1 MHGRGKEGR
10 SLSGTE
16 GFGLTGLS
24 GSVAYNLD
32 TSQAR
37 LQSDVSRLSSGLRIT
52 TAADDPSGL
61 AIAEGLQAKIL
72 GYEQAS
78 SNVQDA
84 NNALTVADGALQ
96 AVTDILQRLRSLA
109 VEANDGLISTN
120 DRSDLQTE
128 VGQLTREIDAISQNT
143 TFNGVSLLNGTV
155 TYATSGVAV
164 ADSTFSSPNVGAGS
178 NAFSYQYQPVGASWT
193 FSTTS
198 TSGGAGITA
207 FGSGNQLTKLNTQ
220 SPPSGASQVGFVQ
233 GDGSL
238 SQSITGF
245 STQKSYALTFSVA
258 QRAEEYPNDNN
269 AAESFNVLVGGS
281 SIGTY
286 TPIATNPYDPNWTS
300 ITTNIFG
307 PSTATE
313 NISFQGN
320 DPTGVNMLFIDDV
333 NISAVN
339 AGKILSIQCGAVEGD
354 ALNCQL
360 PNASAA
366 YLGIST
372 ISLLS
377 SVSATAAET
386 QIDSAIALIDTAR
399 AGIGAQMVRLQ
410 EQGSNDSTSFV
421 NLTASE
427 SAIRDCNISAA
438 TIDYASAQ
446 ILSAVGMSLLSNVK
460 ILASSVEK
468 LFQ

>member
-1 MHGRGKEGR
+1 M
-10 SLSGTE
+10 SDTQ

-61 AIAEGLQAKIL
+61 AIAEGLQAKVL

-84 NNALTVADGALQ
+84 YNALTVADGALQ
-96 AVTDILQRLRSLA
+96 MVTDILQRLRSLA

-128 VGQLTREIDAISQNT
+128 VSQLTREIDAISQNT

-155 TYATSGVAV
+155 SYALSGVAV
-164 ADSTFSSPNVGAGS
+164 ADNTFSSPNVGAGS
-178 NAFSYQYQPVGASWT
+178 NALSYQYQPVGASWT

-198 TSGGAGITA
+198 VSGGAGITA
-207 FGSGNQLTKLNTQ
+207 FGSGNQLTKLNTP

-233 GDGSL
+233 GNGSL

-245 STQKSYALTFSVA
+245 STQKSYILTFSVA
-258 QRAEEYPNDNN
+258 QRAEEYPNGNN
-269 AAESFNVLVGGS
+269 AAESLNVLVGGS

-300 ITTNIFG
+300 ITTNVFG
-307 PSTATE
+307 SSTTTE

-320 DPTGVNMLFIDDV
+320 DPTSLNMLFIDDV
-333 NISAVN
+333 TITALSPLN
-339 AGKILSIQCGAVEGD
+339 AGKILSVQCGAVEGD

-360 PNASAA
+360 PRTSAA

-372 ISLLS
+372 INLLS
-377 SVSATAAET
+377 SVSAAAAET
-386 QIDSAIALIDTAR
+386 QIDSALAVIGTAR

-410 EQGSNDSTSFV
+410 EQGSNDNTSFAD
-421 NLTASE
+421 LTASE
-427 SAIRDCNISAA
+427 SAIHDCNISAA
-438 TIDYASAQ
+438 TTDYTSAQ
-446 ILSAVGMSLLSNVK
+446 ILSAIGMSLLSNLK
-460 ILASSVEK
+460 NLASSVEK
-468 LFQ
+468 LFE